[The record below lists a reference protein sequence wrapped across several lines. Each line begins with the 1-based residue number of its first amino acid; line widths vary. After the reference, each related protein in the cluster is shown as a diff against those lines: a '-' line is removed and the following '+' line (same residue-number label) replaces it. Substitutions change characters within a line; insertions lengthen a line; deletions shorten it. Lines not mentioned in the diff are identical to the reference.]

1 MTLLN
6 IGIVLALAAFLVTIA
21 SAMGKAPVW
30 IAVLLLCILA
40 LMKALPPMP
49 GH

>member
-21 SAMGKAPVW
+21 SAMSRAPLW
-30 IAVLLLCILA
+30 IAVLLLTILA
-40 LMKALPPMP
+40 LMKALPPMR
-49 GH
+49 